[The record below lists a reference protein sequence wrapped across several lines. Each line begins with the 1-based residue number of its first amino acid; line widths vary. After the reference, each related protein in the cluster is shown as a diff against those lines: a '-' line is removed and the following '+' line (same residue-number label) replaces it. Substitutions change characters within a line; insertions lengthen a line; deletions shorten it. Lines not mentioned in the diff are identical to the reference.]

1 MLLSYRTER
10 IEIRYRVVVMI
21 GELMVQQQ
29 VNNVW
34 QHMVGVIC
42 LNQTHRKQVKRI
54 LPDFFKRWPTHI
66 SILQDTK
73 EDVEEMIAP
82 LGMRKV
88 RSKRIYRMSEQFES
102 WNGKDATELYGIG
115 KYGSDSYRLF
125 YRNEIPENV
134 GDHELKRYIEE
145 EL

>member
-1 MLLSYRTER
+1 MKD
-10 IEIRYRVVVMI
+10 
-21 GELMVQQQ
+21 ELMVQQQ
-29 VNNVW
+29 VDNAW

-54 LPDFFKRWPTHI
+54 LPDFFRRWPTHI
-66 SILQDTK
+66 SILQNTK

-82 LGMRKV
+82 LGMRRV
-88 RSKRIYRMSEQFES
+88 RSERIYRMSEQFES
-102 WNGKDATELYGIG
+102 WDGEDATELYGIG

-125 YRNEIPENV
+125 YKNEIPENV

>member
-1 MLLSYRTER
+1 MKD
-10 IEIRYRVVVMI
+10 
-21 GELMVQQQ
+21 ELMVQQQ
-29 VNNVW
+29 VDNAW

-66 SILQDTK
+66 SILQDTR

-82 LGMRKV
+82 LGMRRV
-88 RSKRIYRMSEQFES
+88 RSERIYRMSEQFES
-102 WNGKDATELYGIG
+102 WDGKDATELYGIG
-115 KYGSDSYRLF
+115 QYGSDSYRLF
-125 YRNEIPENV
+125 YKSEIPENV
-134 GDHELKRYIEE
+134 GDHELKRYIAE

>member
-1 MLLSYRTER
+1 MKD
-10 IEIRYRVVVMI
+10 
-21 GELMVQQQ
+21 ELMVQQQ
-29 VNNVW
+29 VDNAW

-54 LPDFFKRWPTHI
+54 LPDFFRRWPTHI

-82 LGMRKV
+82 LGMRRV
-88 RSKRIYRMSEQFES
+88 RSERIYRMSEQFES
-102 WNGKDATELYGIG
+102 WNGEDATELYGIG

-125 YRNEIPENV
+125 YKNEIPENV

>member
-1 MLLSYRTER
+1 MKD
-10 IEIRYRVVVMI
+10 
-21 GELMVQQQ
+21 ELMVQQQ
-29 VNNVW
+29 VDNAW

-54 LPDFFKRWPTHI
+54 LPDFFRRWPTHV
-66 SILQDTK
+66 SILQDTR
-73 EDVEEMIAP
+73 EDVEKMIAP
-82 LGMRKV
+82 LGMRRV
-88 RSKRIYRMSEQFES
+88 RSERIYRMSEQFES
-102 WNGKDATELYGIG
+102 WNGEDATELYGIG

-125 YRNEIPENV
+125 YKNEIPENV

>member
-1 MLLSYRTER
+1 MKD
-10 IEIRYRVVVMI
+10 
-21 GELMVQQQ
+21 ELMVQQQ
-29 VNNVW
+29 VDNAW

-54 LPDFFKRWPTHI
+54 LPNFFKRWPTHT

-73 EDVEEMIAP
+73 EDVEKMIAP

-88 RSKRIYRMSEQFES
+88 RSERIYRMSEQFES
-102 WNGKDATELYGIG
+102 WDGKDATELYGIG

-125 YRNEIPENV
+125 YKNEIPENV
-134 GDHELKRYIEE
+134 GDHELKRYIAE

>member
-1 MLLSYRTER
+1 
-10 IEIRYRVVVMI
+10 
-21 GELMVQQQ
+21 MVQQQ
-29 VNNVW
+29 VDNAW

-54 LPDFFKRWPTHI
+54 LPDFFRRWPTHT
-66 SILQDTK
+66 SILQDTR
-73 EDVEEMIAP
+73 EDVEKMIAP

-88 RSKRIYRMSEQFES
+88 RSERIYRMSEQFES
-102 WNGKDATELYGIG
+102 WNGEDATELYGIG

-125 YRNEIPENV
+125 YKNEIPENV
-134 GDHELKRYIEE
+134 GDHELKRYIAE

>member
-1 MLLSYRTER
+1 MKD
-10 IEIRYRVVVMI
+10 
-21 GELMVQQQ
+21 ELMVQQQ
-29 VNNVW
+29 VNNAW

-66 SILQDTK
+66 SILQDTR
-73 EDVEEMIAP
+73 EDVEKMIAP
-82 LGMRKV
+82 LGMRRV
-88 RSKRIYRMSEQFES
+88 RSERIYRMSEQFES
-102 WNGKDATELYGIG
+102 WDGKDATELYGIG

-125 YRNEIPENV
+125 YKNEIPENV
-134 GDHELKRYIEE
+134 GDHELKRYIAE

>member
-1 MLLSYRTER
+1 MKD
-10 IEIRYRVVVMI
+10 
-21 GELMVQQQ
+21 ELMVQQQ
-29 VNNVW
+29 VDNAW

-54 LPDFFKRWPTHI
+54 LPDFFRRWPTHI
-66 SILQDTK
+66 SILQDTR
-73 EDVEEMIAP
+73 EDVEKMIAP
-82 LGMRKV
+82 LGMRRV
-88 RSKRIYRMSEQFES
+88 RSERIYRMSEQFES
-102 WNGKDATELYGIG
+102 WNGEDATELYGIG

-125 YRNEIPENV
+125 YKNEIPENV

>member
-1 MLLSYRTER
+1 MKD
-10 IEIRYRVVVMI
+10 
-21 GELMVQQQ
+21 ELMVQPQ
-29 VNNVW
+29 VDNAW

-54 LPDFFKRWPTHI
+54 LPEFFKRWPTHT
-66 SILQDTK
+66 SILQDTR

-82 LGMRKV
+82 LGMRRV
-88 RSKRIYRMSEQFES
+88 RSERIYRMSQQFES
-102 WNGKDATELYGIG
+102 WNGEDATELYGIG

-134 GDHELKRYIEE
+134 GDHELKRYIAE

>member
-1 MLLSYRTER
+1 MKD
-10 IEIRYRVVVMI
+10 
-21 GELMVQQQ
+21 ELMVQQQ
-29 VNNVW
+29 VDNAW

-54 LPDFFKRWPTHI
+54 LPNFFKRWPTHT

-73 EDVEEMIAP
+73 EDVEKMIAP
-82 LGMRKV
+82 LGMRRV
-88 RSKRIYRMSEQFES
+88 RSERIYRMSEQFES
-102 WNGKDATELYGIG
+102 WNGEDATELYGIG

-125 YRNEIPENV
+125 YKNEIPENV
-134 GDHELKRYIEE
+134 GDHELKRYIAE

>member
-1 MLLSYRTER
+1 MKD
-10 IEIRYRVVVMI
+10 
-21 GELMVQQQ
+21 ELMVQQQ
-29 VNNVW
+29 VDNAW

-54 LPDFFKRWPTHI
+54 LPDFFRRWPTHT
-66 SILQDTK
+66 SILQDSR

-82 LGMRKV
+82 LGMRRV
-88 RSKRIYRMSEQFES
+88 RSERIYRMSEQFES
-102 WNGKDATELYGIG
+102 WNGEDATELYGIG

-125 YRNEIPENV
+125 YKNEIPENV

>member
-1 MLLSYRTER
+1 MLNYRTER
-10 IEIRYRVVVMI
+10 VEIKYRVVAMI
-21 GELMVQQQ
+21 DELMVQQQ

-54 LPDFFKRWPTHI
+54 LPDFFKRWPTHV
-66 SILQDTK
+66 SILQDSR

-88 RSKRIYRMSEQFES
+88 RSERIYRMSEQFES
-102 WNGKDATELYGIG
+102 WDGGDATELYGIG

-125 YRNEIPENV
+125 YKNEIPENV
-134 GDHELKRYIEE
+134 GDHELKRYIAE

>member
-1 MLLSYRTER
+1 MKD
-10 IEIRYRVVVMI
+10 
-21 GELMVQQQ
+21 ELMVQQQ
-29 VNNVW
+29 VDNAW

-54 LPDFFKRWPTHI
+54 LPDFFKRWPTHT
-66 SILQDTK
+66 SILQDTR

-82 LGMRKV
+82 LGMRRV
-88 RSKRIYRMSEQFES
+88 RSERIYRMSEQFES

>member
-1 MLLSYRTER
+1 MKD
-10 IEIRYRVVVMI
+10 
-21 GELMVQQQ
+21 ELMVQQQ
-29 VNNVW
+29 VDNAW

-54 LPDFFKRWPTHI
+54 LPDFFKRWPTHT
-66 SILQDTK
+66 SILQDTR
-73 EDVEEMIAP
+73 EDGEEMIAP
-82 LGMRKV
+82 LGMRRV
-88 RSKRIYRMSEQFES
+88 RSERIYRMSEQFES
-102 WNGKDATELYGIG
+102 WDGKDATELYGIG

-125 YRNEIPENV
+125 YKNEIPENV

>member
-1 MLLSYRTER
+1 MKD
-10 IEIRYRVVVMI
+10 
-21 GELMVQQQ
+21 ELMVQQQ
-29 VNNVW
+29 VDNAW

-54 LPDFFKRWPTHI
+54 LPEFFKRWPTHT
-66 SILQDTK
+66 SILQDTR

-82 LGMRKV
+82 LGMRRV
-88 RSKRIYRMSEQFES
+88 RSERIYRMSEQFES
-102 WNGKDATELYGIG
+102 WDGKDATELYGIG

-125 YRNEIPENV
+125 YKSEIPENV
-134 GDHELKRYIEE
+134 GDHELKRYIAE